1 MVLCFI
7 ALPVFLVLSIFSAK
21 YRALARRA
29 MDCVLRTATLRPCE
43 SGLDDE
49 IKAASIA
56 GIMKVSPAAASFV
69 NRHIEALSLFFMLLM
84 LLSVVFTA
92 EGLYNYWQY
101 GNCNGLQGGFCPISD
116 IQNSALR
123 VPTTVSG
130 IFAGNQS
137 ANVTVIEFGCYT
149 CPYTKAAEAGVR
161 EMISQYGDRISY
173 VYEAFPIQTHP
184 YSREAALA
192 GLCANDEGK
201 YWDYRAAVFERQND
215 LKENGTA
222 VLYDI
227 ASKLNL
233 TQFGDCMS
241 SGRHDVQL
249 QKSTDECT
257 AAGIY
262 GTPTFFVNGK
272 PYVGQTAIFD
282 VQKEVKRLLGE

>member
-21 YRALARRA
+21 YRSLAKRA
-29 MDCVLRTATLRPCE
+29 IDCVLKTATLRPCDT
-43 SGLDDE
+43 GLDEE

-69 NRHIEALSLFFMLLM
+69 NRHIEALSLVFMLLM

-92 EGLYNYWQY
+92 EGLYNYWAY
-101 GNCNGLQGGFCPISD
+101 GNCNGQQGGFCPISD
-116 IQNSALR
+116 ITNAALK
-123 VPTTVSG
+123 VPDTVNG

-149 CPYTKAAEAGVR
+149 CPYTKSAEDGVR
-161 EMISQYGDRISY
+161 QMISEYGNRLSY
-173 VYEAFPIQTHP
+173 VYESFPIQAHP

-201 YWDYRAAVFERQND
+201 YWDYRTAVFARQED
-215 LKENGTA
+215 LKANGA
-222 VLYDI
+222 PVLYDI
-227 ASKLNL
+227 AKGLNL
-233 TQFGDCMS
+233 TQFDSCMS
-241 SGRHDVQL
+241 SGKHDVQL
-249 QKSTDECT
+249 QKNTDECT

>member
-29 MDCVLRTATLRPCE
+29 IDCVLKTATLRPCDT
-43 SGLDDE
+43 GLDEE

-69 NRHIEALSLFFMLLM
+69 NRHMEALSFVFMLLM

-101 GNCNGLQGGFCPISD
+101 GNCNGQQGGFCPISD
-116 IQNSALR
+116 IQNAALK
-123 VPTTVSG
+123 VPSTVNG

-137 ANVTVIEFGCYT
+137 ASITVIEFGCYT

-161 EMISQYGDRISY
+161 DMIDKYGGRISY

-192 GLCANDEGK
+192 GLCANDGGK
-201 YWDYRAAVFERQND
+201 YWEYRAAVFGRQSD
-215 LKENGTA
+215 LNANGTA

-227 ASKLNL
+227 AKNLGL
-233 TQFGDCMS
+233 TQFEACMA
-241 SGRHDVQL
+241 GGKHDVQL
-249 QKSTDECT
+249 QKVTDECT

-272 PYVGQTAIFD
+272 AYVGQTAIFD

>member
-7 ALPVFLVLSIFSAK
+7 ALPVFLALSIFSAK

-29 MDCVLRTATLRPCE
+29 MSCVLRTATLRPCDT
-43 SGLDDE
+43 GLDEE

-69 NRHIEALSLFFMLLM
+69 NRHIEALSVVFMLLM
-84 LLSVVFTA
+84 LLSIVFTA

-116 IQNSALR
+116 IQNAALKM
-123 VPTTVSG
+123 PSSVSG
-130 IFAGNQS
+130 ILAGNPN

-149 CPYTKAAEAGVR
+149 CPYTKTAEAGVR
-161 EMISQYGDRISY
+161 EMIGKYGDRLSY
-173 VYEAFPIQTHP
+173 VYESFPIQAHP

-192 GLCANDEGK
+192 GLCANDEGR
-201 YWDYRAAVFERQND
+201 YWEYRASVFERQNE
-215 LKENGTA
+215 LKESGTA

-227 ASKLNL
+227 AKKLNI
-233 TQFGDCMS
+233 TQFDSCMA
-241 SGRHDVQL
+241 SGKHDVQL
-249 QKSTDECT
+249 QKNTDECT

-272 PYVGQTAIFD
+272 AYVGQTAIFD

>member
-29 MDCVLRTATLRPCE
+29 IDCVLKTATLRPCD
-43 SGLDDE
+43 SGLDEE

-69 NRHIEALSLFFMLLM
+69 NRHIEALSLFFMILM

-101 GNCNGLQGGFCPISD
+101 GNCNGPLGGFCPISD
-116 IQNSALR
+116 VQNAALK
-123 VPTTVSG
+123 VPTAVSG

-161 EMISQYGDRISY
+161 DMITQYGNRISY

-201 YWDYRAAVFERQND
+201 YWDYRAAVFARQED
-215 LKENGTA
+215 LKANGTS
-222 VLYDI
+222 VLYSI
-227 ASKLNL
+227 AAGLNL
-233 TQFGDCMS
+233 TQFDACMS
-241 SGRHDVQL
+241 SGKHDVQL
-249 QKSTDECT
+249 QNSTDECT

-282 VQKEVKRLLGE
+282 VQKEVKRLLGG